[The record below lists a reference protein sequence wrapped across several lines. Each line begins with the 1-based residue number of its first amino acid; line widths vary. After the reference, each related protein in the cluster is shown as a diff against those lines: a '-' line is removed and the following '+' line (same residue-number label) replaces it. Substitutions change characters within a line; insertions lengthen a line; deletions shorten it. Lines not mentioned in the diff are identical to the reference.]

1 MKRGDI
7 RVIVAD
13 DHTLFRIGLVRM
25 LNSLPN
31 IKVVAEACDGTEVL
45 KTIEHVEADLLLLD
59 LTMPGASG
67 TSLLEAVRRAM
78 PDLPVLVLSMHDEGT
93 LIKQVLRSGASGYVT
108 KNSEPDVLQAA
119 VLAVSRGERYLAPAI
134 ANALAFDFEPEP
146 GADPLTT
153 LSQRERQVLRMLVG
167 DGLSLV
173 QIAEQLELSPK
184 TVTTHKANI
193 MTKLGVSTNADLMR
207 YVLSRPPADLIR

>member
-1 MKRGDI
+1 MKRAET
-7 RVIVAD
+7 RVIIAD

-25 LNSLPN
+25 LNSFPGV
-31 IKVVAEACDGTEVL
+31 KVVAEASDGTEVL
-45 KTIEHVEADLLLLD
+45 KVIDHVEADLLILD
-59 LTMPGASG
+59 LTMPGANG
-67 TSLLEAVRRAM
+67 TSLLEAVRRTM
-78 PDLPVLVLSMHDEGT
+78 PGLPVLVLSMHDEAT
-93 LIKQVLRSGASGYVT
+93 LVKQVLRSGASGYIT
-108 KNSEPDVLQAA
+108 KNAEPDVLQAA
-119 VLAVSRGERYLAPAI
+119 VSAVARGERYLAPAI
-134 ANALAFDFEPEP
+134 ANVLAFDFEPEP
-146 GADPLTT
+146 GTDPMTS

-193 MTKLGVSTNADLMR
+193 MAKLGVSTNADLMR

>member
-1 MKRGDI
+1 MRHADI
-7 RVIVAD
+7 KVIVAD

-25 LNSLPN
+25 LNSLPD
-31 IKVVAEACDGTEVL
+31 IKVVAEASDAAEVL
-45 KTIEHVEADLLLLD
+45 NIIEHTAADLLVLD
-59 LTMPGASG
+59 LTMPGANG

-78 PDLPVLVLSMHDEGT
+78 PGLPVLVLSMHDEAT
-93 LIKQVLRSGASGYVT
+93 LIKQVLRSGASGYIT
-108 KNSEPDVLQAA
+108 KNSEPEILQAA
-119 VLAVSRGERYLAPAI
+119 VLAVSRGERYLAPSV
-134 ANALAFDFEPEP
+134 ANVLAFDFEPQP
-146 GADPLTT
+146 GADPMSS

-173 QIAEQLELSPK
+173 QIAEQLDLSPK

-207 YVLSRPPADLIR
+207 YVLARPPADLIR